1 MTSYALPNYCS
12 GLNERVLL
20 TCVLWSLKKKLCHT
34 MFITAVVCFVFLDA
48 TKAFDRANYVKLFR
62 ILVEQ
67 GLPPYIIRVLIN
79 MYVTKQACVSW
90 ADVVSAYFPV
100 FNGVRQG
107 RILSS
112 LLLCVY
118 IDNLLLRL
126 SNSGV
131 GCYIGTS
138 FVGALAY
145 ADGTVLLS
153 PTPAAAQKLLSIC
166 ETFASEYDI
175 KFNAQKSK
183 LLVAVPHNRHR
194 QTSHLRTCSS
204 FSIDNSPI
212 ERVE

>member
-90 ADVVSAYFPV
+90 ADIVSAYFPV

-153 PTPAAAQKLLSIC
+153 PTQQQHRSYCQFVKPLHLSTILNLMHRSLNC
-166 ETFASEYDI
+166 WWPYHTTDI
-175 KFNAQKSK
+175 D
-183 LLVAVPHNRHR
+183 RH
-194 QTSHLRTCSS
+194 L
-204 FSIDNSPI
+204 I
-212 ERVE
+212 